1 MSLIQKKIRIL
12 LDAHIF
18 DHSFQGTATYMYGL
32 YSALVEFEGLE
43 ISLCANDLQHLKAL
57 FPDPRFQFVQL
68 NAGSSIKRL
77 LTEYPKLIKE
87 GKYDYAHFQYIVPF
101 VKNCKFINTVHDL
114 LFLEFKQYFP
124 WSYRMSRKVLFWAS
138 AKRSDIV
145 LTVSE
150 YSRIDVSKKFLI
162 AKEQIHVTPNAVTV
176 SPGKVGSE
184 IDIKAKYGIDKY
196 ILFVSRFEPR
206 KNHSGLLNAFLN
218 LKLYEQGYNL
228 VFIGS
233 KKEKIEQDAFDELQ
247 MLINDDNRKYIH
259 FLEGIS
265 WPDLN
270 AFYQQAEVFAFPSL
284 AEGFGIPPIEAAING
299 CKVIC
304 SNQTAMSEF
313 GFFKYLFDP
322 GDQPGFESMLRAV
335 LDDQEYPFE
344 QIKQEITSKYN
355 WQVIADKFYNIIS
368 KDHICA

>member
-1 MSLIQKKIRIL
+1 MSLIQKRIKIL

-32 YSALVEFEGLE
+32 YSALVEFERLE
-43 ISLCANDLQHLKAL
+43 IFLCAHNTDHLKTL
-57 FPDPRFQFVQL
+57 FPDPRFQFVKL
-68 NAGSSIKRL
+68 NSDSRMKRL
-77 LTEYPKLIKE
+77 LTEYPRLIRE

-101 VKNCKFINTVHDL
+101 VKNCKFINTIHDL

-124 WSYRMSRKVLFWAS
+124 WTYRVSRKVLFLAS

-150 YSRIDVSKKFLI
+150 YSKIEVSKRFRIDQ
-162 AKEQIHVTPNAVTV
+162 EQIHVTPNAVAV
-176 SPGKVGSE
+176 SPRLEPGV
-184 IDIKAKYGIDKY
+184 DIKEKYGISKY
-196 ILFVSRFEPR
+196 ILYVSRFEPR
-206 KNHSGLLNAFLN
+206 KNHLGLLTAFLK
-218 LKLYEQGYNL
+218 LKLYDQGYNL

-247 MLINDDNRKYIH
+247 KIIQDDTRKHIH

-265 WPDLN
+265 WQDLN
-270 AFYQQAEVFAFPSL
+270 AFYQQAEVFVFPSL
-284 AEGFGIPPIEAAING
+284 AEGFGIPPIEAAMNG

-313 GFFKYLFDP
+313 EFFKYLFNP
-322 GDQPGFESMLRAV
+322 NNQQEFETMLQAV
-335 LDDQEYPFE
+335 LEDRDYPFE
-344 QIKQEITSKYN
+344 QIRQEIALKYN
-355 WQVIADKFYNIIS
+355 WKVIASNFYNIIS
-368 KDHICA
+368 KHDQN